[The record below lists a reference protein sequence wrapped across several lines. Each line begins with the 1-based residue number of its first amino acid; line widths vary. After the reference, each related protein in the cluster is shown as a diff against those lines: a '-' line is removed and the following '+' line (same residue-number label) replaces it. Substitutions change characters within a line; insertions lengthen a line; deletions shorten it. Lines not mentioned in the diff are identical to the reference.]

1 MNRKLRFY
9 LRGLGIG
16 IVVTALLMT
25 IVNGRKQPELTDDQ
39 IRARAVALGMVD
51 AGNLTLTERIGS
63 EGAEGGTESTDSAA
77 GETAEGTSEGTA
89 EEGDSTGKA
98 AAGASVALNE
108 DGAEIG
114 EAAGTDD
121 AGETGEN
128 PAAGAGDAAET
139 GENPAGETGENP
151 ADQPAE
157 GDQPAE
163 TQQPAETED
172 PVEAEEPVETEEPA
186 ETEVPVE
193 EPQQE
198 TPQPEP
204 PAQTGSTATIT
215 VRSGYGSERIAQLCK
230 DAGLVE
236 SAADFDDFLVKNGY
250 STSLR
255 VGTFHIPMGS
265 NYTEIAKILSG
276 RN

>member
-1 MNRKLRFY
+1 M
-9 LRGLGIG
+9 RGLGIG

-25 IVNGRKQPELTDDQ
+25 IINGGKQPELTDDQ
-39 IRARAVALGMVD
+39 IRARAAALGMVD

-77 GETAEGTSEGTA
+77 GETAEGTSEGTDGA
-89 EEGDSTGKA
+89 DGA
-98 AAGASVALNE
+98 AAGASVALE
-108 DGAEIG
+108 GDGTE
-114 EAAGTDD
+114 
-121 AGETGEN
+121 AGEDS
-128 PAAGAGDAAET
+128 AAGAGDAAET
-139 GENPAGETGENP
+139 GDGTETGENP
-151 ADQPAE
+151 V
-157 GDQPAE
+157 DQPAE

-172 PVEAEEPVETEEPA
+172 PVEAEEPAEAEVPVEAEVPAEMEDPVEEPA

-204 PAQTGSTATIT
+204 PALTGSTATIT

>member
-25 IVNGRKQPELTDDQ
+25 IINGRKQPELTDDQ

-51 AGNLTLTERIGS
+51 AGNLTLTERIES

-77 GETAEGTSEGTA
+77 GETAEGTSEGTT

-98 AAGASVALNE
+98 ATGASVALEGDGTEAGE
-108 DGAEIG
+108 DSVAGAGDAAETG
-114 EAAGTDD
+114 ENPAA
-121 AGETGEN
+121 ETGEN

-139 GENPAGETGENP
+139 GENPV
-151 ADQPAE
+151 DQPAE

-163 TQQPAETED
+163 TQQPTETED
-172 PVEAEEPVETEEPA
+172 PVEAEVPA

-198 TPQPEP
+198 TPQPDP

-255 VGTFHIPMGS
+255 VGTFHIPIGS

>member
-1 MNRKLRFY
+1 M
-9 LRGLGIG
+9 RGLGIG

-25 IVNGRKQPELTDDQ
+25 IINGGKQPELTDDQ
-39 IRARAVALGMVD
+39 IRARAAALGMVD

-89 EEGDSTGKA
+89 EEGDGAGEA
-98 AAGASVALNE
+98 AAGASVALE
-108 DGAEIG
+108 GDGTE
-114 EAAGTDD
+114 
-121 AGETGEN
+121 AGEDS
-128 PAAGAGDAAET
+128 AAGAGDAAET
-139 GENPAGETGENP
+139 GENPA
-151 ADQPAE
+151 DQPTE

-163 TQQPAETED
+163 TQQPAEMED
-172 PVEAEEPVETEEPA
+172 PVEAEEPA

-193 EPQQE
+193 DPQQE
-198 TPQPEP
+198 IPQPEP